1 MALEFSEEVTS
12 GVAVTEVPA
21 EVAQDLKDAYAH
33 LAKLPA
39 NRQLVCNFDTAK
51 EANLFVRQGKAWALA
66 NGLVFSRRGAVSTE
80 KGGNPLRVAFRIYV
94 KRADATTEDDGD
106 SEE

>member
-21 EVAQDLKDAYAH
+21 DVAADLEEAYTH

-51 EANLFVRQGKAWALA
+51 EANLFVRQGKAWALGK
-66 NGLVFSRRGAVSTE
+66 GLVFSRRGAVSVD
-80 KGGNPLRVAFRIYV
+80 KGGNPLRVAFRIYTP
-94 KRADATTEDDGD
+94 RPADTESDAD
-106 SEE
+106 SE